1 MGKALKWAYVWVIGL
16 LAMMAGIGSVENP
29 ENNLLV
35 GVVVLYGGCGLMM
48 WATVMLTKL
57 TK

>member
-1 MGKALKWAYVWVIGL
+1 MTVLRWACVWVISL
-16 LAMMAGIGSVENP
+16 VVMMAGIGAMENP

-35 GVVVLYGGCGLMM
+35 GLIVLYGGCGIMM

>member
-1 MGKALKWAYVWVIGL
+1 MGKALKWAYVWVISL
-16 LAMMAGIGSVENP
+16 VVMMAGIGSIENA

-57 TK
+57 TR